1 MHKGLGAKAQIR
13 GHKRRAKN
21 LARKQNKLEN
31 LVYVSRLMFKYG
43 RDLNLK
49 TSPKAGES
57 YLKAHLNG

>member
-1 MHKGLGAKAQIR
+1 MHKGLGAKAQAK

-31 LVYVSRLMFKYG
+31 LVYVSKLMFKYG

-57 YLKAHLNG
+57 YLKVYLNG